1 MIDGEWGCGKTYF
14 VKENLIEKIKR
25 HEEQKTAKTKEYKA
39 RQVIYISLY
48 GIKSTDEISRQIM
61 MQSCLEKV
69 DKKEKKEII
78 QTGSKLM
85 GAALTL
91 LSSLGIDLNVND
103 FTNKLTDL
111 LPLKNT
117 MLIFDDLERCDC
129 PINEI
134 LGYINSFIE
143 QDGLKV
149 ILVANQ
155 KEIGRST
162 YQVNQELKYLVAANP
177 TIKFIIA

>member
-1 MIDGEWGCGKTYF
+1 
-14 VKENLIEKIKR
+14 
-25 HEEQKTAKTKEYKA
+25 
-39 RQVIYISLY
+39 
-48 GIKSTDEISRQIM
+48 
-61 MQSCLEKV
+61 
-69 DKKEKKEII
+69 
-78 QTGSKLM
+78 M